1 MPYRIKIAVAGP
13 YSAPTEIGRQE
24 NFNRLNLEA
33 AKLLEAG
40 YIPLIGV
47 NAALPVISKSGLK
60 DEYEAIMAISIA
72 VIEQCD
78 AIVMFAESPGA
89 LKEKEIFEK
98 NGKPVFQ
105 SAEEAIRYY
114 KEKSE

>member
-13 YSAPTEIGRQE
+13 YSAPNESGRQE
-24 NFNRLNLEA
+24 NLNRLNFEA

-40 YIPLIGV
+40 HIPLIGV
-47 NAALPVISKSGLK
+47 NAALPVISKAGPK
-60 DEYEAIMAISIA
+60 DEYEAIMAISMA

-78 AIVMFAESPGA
+78 AIVVFAESPGA
-89 LKEKEIFEK
+89 LKEKEIFVK